1 MGLQLTNREQLT
13 CNDLMIKNAVIAHMC
28 GYPKMLEKVK
38 TKFNVNK
45 PKRKIA
51 NRVLIR
57 KNANNYAH
65 MQP

>member
-1 MGLQLTNREQLT
+1 ML
-13 CNDLMIKNAVIAHMC
+13 KNAIVAHMC

-38 TKFNVNK
+38 KKYDVNK
-45 PKRKIA
+45 PKRKIEK
-51 NRVLIR
+51 RVLIR

>member
-1 MGLQLTNREQLT
+1 MKREELT
-13 CNDLMIKNAVIAHMC
+13 CNDLMIQNAVIAHMC

-45 PKRKIA
+45 PKRKIE